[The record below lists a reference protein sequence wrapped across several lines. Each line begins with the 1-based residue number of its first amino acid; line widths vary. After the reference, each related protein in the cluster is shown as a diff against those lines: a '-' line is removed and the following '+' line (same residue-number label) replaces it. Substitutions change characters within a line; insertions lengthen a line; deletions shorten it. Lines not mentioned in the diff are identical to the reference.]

1 MTWEKREIR
10 MSDQVRNLMTE
21 RAISDDYIKQVIHH
35 AETTGDKLY
44 QPGSN
49 RYLARYRIGEVTV
62 YVEYSESENDNHTV
76 HTAYWH
82 KSKVGKS

>member
-1 MTWEKREIR
+1 MSWEKRQIR
-10 MSDQVRNLMTE
+10 MSDEVRNLMVE

-44 QPGSN
+44 QPESN
-49 RYLARYRIGEVTV
+49 RYLAKYRIGEVTV
-62 YVEYSESENDNHTV
+62 YVEYSESENDGYSV

-82 KSKVGKS
+82 RAKVGKD

>member
-1 MTWEKREIR
+1 MSWEKRQIR

-44 QPGSN
+44 QRESN
-49 RYLARYRIGEVTV
+49 RYLARCRMGEVTV
-62 YVEYSESENDNHTV
+62 YAEYSESENDDYTV

-82 KSKVGKS
+82 RAKVGKD